1 MKFPSLHTTTTVAP
15 APLHR
20 QPTDTRQAG
29 FLRPLL
35 GVAVVSL
42 LLAAGLPTTAT
53 GGLESRSS
61 QSRADGADLFVS
73 PSGSDGGRCTVSAPC
88 KSLARAY
95 EVADLGA
102 IVQLAAGTYG
112 DQLLDGRLAKAR
124 DRAEAPDV
132 VFQPAQGAQVEIGRL
147 EVNVPHVEVR
157 NMRVAKWKAR
167 YNVEDTSR
175 YAAGDLTFRNVR
187 THHFSFNA
195 VQNVRVIGGEVGP
208 NRNRA
213 TGDHPQDGIFIG
225 AYPPDKHPPTNI
237 LLDGV
242 YVHDVTEPDS
252 DAHSDCIQ
260 FTAGVNVV
268 IRNSRFRNCEHADMM
283 IKGDQGPIDNFLIE
297 NNFLDH
303 TLSAHFSINIYE
315 TDRGCRNVLMRN
327 NTALQNIRTDAC
339 PGMTLTG
346 NIQPSMSK
354 HSCSSANGKLS
365 WNVYESGVK
374 CGANDKVAAVSYV
387 DRKSF
392 DLRLTRG
399 SAAIGRGN
407 PDSAPNAD
415 IEGHL
420 RPLRGRPDAGAHQRE
435 PAAIR
440 LGSSIGVV
448 RLGSKR
454 LDVEAFHGRAI
465 KAEATERTTRES
477 YRVTGGVLWALY
489 REGTVVGVG
498 TSSPYYSTSGGI
510 GPGSTTVGPIVR
522 LPWDECRRAHR
533 QVRGGIAIYFTPV
546 NGKPGGR
553 LKGISFVRRNADD
566 CSRRA
571 RR

>member
-1 MKFPSLHTTTTVAP
+1 MKFSSLSTTTPVALG
-15 APLHR
+15 AFRR
-20 QPTDTRQAG
+20 QPADTRHAG

-35 GVAVVSL
+35 AVAAVSL
-42 LLAAGLPTTAT
+42 VVGAGLPATAT

-61 QSRADGADLFVS
+61 SSRGGGADLFLS
-73 PSGSDGGRCTVSAPC
+73 PSGSDGGRCTASAPC
-88 KSLARAY
+88 RSLARAY

-102 IVQLAAGTYG
+102 VVQLAGGTYG
-112 DQLLDGRLAKAR
+112 DQLLDGRLSKAR
-124 DRAEAPDV
+124 DRREAPDV
-132 VFQPAQGAQVEIGRL
+132 VFRPAEGARVELGRL
-147 EVNVPHVEVR
+147 EVNVPHVEVQ
-157 NMRVAKWKAR
+157 NMRVGKWKAR
-167 YNVEDTSR
+167 YNVEDTTR

-208 NRNRA
+208 NRNRS

-225 AYPPDKHPPTNI
+225 AYPPDKHPPTDI

-242 YVHDVTEPDS
+242 YVHDITEPDS
-252 DAHSDCIQ
+252 KAHSDCIQ

-315 TDRGCRNVLMRN
+315 TDRGCRKVLMRN

-339 PGMTLTG
+339 SGMTLTG

-354 HSCSSANGKLS
+354 HSCSSANAKLS

-374 CGANDKVAAVSYV
+374 CGAGDTVAAVSYV
-387 DRKSF
+387 DRKTF

-407 PDSAPNAD
+407 PDSAPRTD

-420 RPLRGRPDAGAHQRE
+420 RPLRARADAGAHQRE
-435 PAAIR
+435 PATIR
-440 LGSSIGVV
+440 LGLSIGVV
-448 RLGSKR
+448 RLGSSR
-454 LDVEAFHGRAI
+454 SDVEAFHGRRV
-465 KAEATERTTRES
+465 KTETTGRTTRET
-477 YRVTGGVLWALY
+477 YRVAGGVLWAWY
-489 REGTVVGVG
+489 RDGAVVGVG

-510 GPGSTTVGPIVR
+510 GPGSTVLGAITR
-522 LPWDECRRAHR
+522 LPWDKCRRAYR
-533 QVRGGIAIYFTPV
+533 QVRGGTAIYFTTGT
-546 NGKPGGR
+546 GKAGGS
-553 LKGISFVRRNADD
+553 LTGISFVRRNADN
-566 CSRRA
+566 CSRGA